1 MARITEPAYH
11 RYRGSKIR
19 LHLKLACESACVAR
33 TNACRSRTPVAIQ
46 PIIFAKFVVSLMRL
60 MVNTGVNGCDVV
72 WAVGSFDQEQ
82 LDARNNC
89 LFKPPFVSSGNTHHA
104 SGLAVQHD

>member
-1 MARITEPAYH
+1 MAARREQQKH
-11 RYRGSKIR
+11 RSKTNGTNHRASLSSLQRSKIR

-60 MVNTGVNGCDVV
+60 MVNTGVNGCDVF
-72 WAVGSFDQEQ
+72 WAVGSFVRPRT
-82 LDARNNC
+82 ARR
-89 LFKPPFVSSGNTHHA
+89 A
-104 SGLAVQHD
+104 